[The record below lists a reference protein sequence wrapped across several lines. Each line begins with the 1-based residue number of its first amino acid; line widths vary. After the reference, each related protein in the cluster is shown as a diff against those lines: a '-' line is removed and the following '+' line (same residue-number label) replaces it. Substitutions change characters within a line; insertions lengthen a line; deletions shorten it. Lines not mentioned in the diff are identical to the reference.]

1 MMKKMTRLAIVCPC
15 YNEEAVL
22 ERSASELTALLDELA
37 SKDKISPDS
46 FVLFVNDGSRDRSW
60 NIIKELH
67 TTDTRMKGL
76 DLSRNV
82 GHQNAIMAGMMTVSD
97 SCDAV
102 VTVDVDLQDDVRAIE
117 KMVDDFNEGYEV
129 VYGVKV
135 QRDADP
141 LLKRMSA
148 TAFYKL
154 QKKLGVETVYNHA
167 DFRLLSARV
176 VKELAKYGERNLY
189 LRGIIPLLGYKS
201 TTVDDVIGKRMGGE
215 SKYTLHKMLS
225 LALNGV
231 TSFSVKPIYTIMYAG
246 LFFVLISLVIGVYVL
261 VSLCSGSAEHGWAS
275 MMLSIWFV
283 GGAILI
289 SIGVVGVYIGKIYVE
304 AKQRP
309 LYHVRE
315 FLDK

>member
-1 MMKKMTRLAIVCPC
+1 MTRLAIVCPC

-22 ERSASELTALLDELA
+22 DRSAGVLESLLDGLVA
-37 SKDKISPDS
+37 KGKISADS
-46 FVLFVNDGSRDRSW
+46 YVLIVNDGSRDKSW
-60 NIIKELH
+60 EIITRLH
-67 TTDTRMKGL
+67 REDKRIKGL

-82 GHQNAIMAGMMTVSD
+82 GHQNAIMAGMMEAADHCGALITM
-97 SCDAV
+97 
-102 VTVDVDLQDDVRAIE
+102 DVDLQDDVNAIE

-141 LLKRMSA
+141 VLKRMSA

-154 QKKLGVETVYNHA
+154 QSKLGVETIYNHA

-176 VKELAKYGERNLY
+176 VKELARYGERNLY

-201 TTVDDVIGKRMGGE
+201 TTVDDVIGKRMGGQ

-231 TSFSVKPIYTIMYAG
+231 TSFSVKPIYAIMYAG
-246 LFFVLISLVIGVYVL
+246 WVFVLISLIIGIYVI
-261 VSLCSGSAEHGWAS
+261 VSLLSGSAEHGWAS

-289 SIGVVGVYIGKIYVE
+289 SIGIVGVYIGKIYVE
-304 AKQRP
+304 AKRRP

-315 FLDK
+315 LLDD

>member
-1 MMKKMTRLAIVCPC
+1 MTRLAIVCPC

-22 ERSASELTALLDELA
+22 DRSAGVLESLLDGLVA
-37 SKDKISPDS
+37 KGKISADS
-46 FVLFVNDGSRDRSW
+46 YVLIVNDGSRDKSW
-60 NIIKELH
+60 EIITSIHRK
-67 TTDTRMKGL
+67 DKRIKGL

-82 GHQNAIMAGMMTVSD
+82 GHQNAIMAGMMEAAD
-97 SCDAV
+97 HCDALI
-102 VTVDVDLQDDVRAIE
+102 TMDVDLQDDVNAIE
-117 KMVDDFNEGYEV
+117 KMVDDFNGGYEV

-141 LLKRMSA
+141 LL
-148 TAFYKL
+148 
-154 QKKLGVETVYNHA
+154 
-167 DFRLLSARV
+167 SARV
-176 VKELAKYGERNLY
+176 VRELARYGERNLY

-201 TTVDDVIGKRMGGE
+201 TTVDDVIGKRMGGQ

-231 TSFSVKPIYTIMYAG
+231 TSFSVKPIYAIMYAG
-246 LFFVLISLVIGVYVL
+246 WAFVFISLLIGIYVI
-261 VSLCSGSAEHGWAS
+261 VSLINGSAEHGWAS

-289 SIGVVGVYIGKIYVE
+289 SIGIVGVYIGKIYVE
-304 AKQRP
+304 AKRRP

-315 FLDK
+315 LLDD